1 MLFHTSKRLTCV
13 SLKCKNV
20 ALSFSRANRRAPNI
34 YNYGI
39 IVVENSDEDV
49 QVTFYLTDAH
59 EMNWVTE
66 FLDAPFFARGETE
79 KLSALSI
86 QNATFAARKSGAF
99 ASIFIAGSRATRRS
113 LSLAS
118 HQFEHRKVK
127 SRF

>member
-39 IVVENSDEDV
+39 IVVENSDEDI

-66 FLDAPFFARGETE
+66 LLDAPFFTRAETE
-79 KLSALSI
+79 KLFALVNSDRD
-86 QNATFAARKSGAF
+86 ASGKTIGRFQVDFHRWQPRHAQILVF
-99 ASIFIAGSRATRRS
+99 SFTPRRH
-113 LSLAS
+113 A
-118 HQFEHRKVK
+118 
-127 SRF
+127 